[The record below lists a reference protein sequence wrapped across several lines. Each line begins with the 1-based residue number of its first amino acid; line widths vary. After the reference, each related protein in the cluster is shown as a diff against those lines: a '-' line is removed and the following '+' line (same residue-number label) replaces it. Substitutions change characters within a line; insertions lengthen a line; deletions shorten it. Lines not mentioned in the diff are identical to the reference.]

1 MKGAGILV
9 ILTNHIIDGKNRM
22 EEYEVT
28 GVRWRMGDNL
38 TMEEMTEKAE
48 DFIRSLKVGTKMI
61 LMAEPDNPHDSE
73 AIAVYM
79 DYTRHVG
86 YIKHECCKEVK
97 KLLNTYRQCDAVV
110 SGNDGHVT
118 FFVEIP
124 DAPELDVSPYNEEPK
139 LPEYPLPQS
148 VRLAFSREE
157 QALQVVAPRIVG
169 TQVSAET
176 VNDLLVMAERYMPLS
191 GLSFCYE
198 DNYWRD
204 HVLRQLR
211 KACKLNLSQEQ
222 KTRLE
227 QLRDGLND
235 KVGDFHSS
243 HTRWEQSLFDQQ
255 LESLRKQTGGEDGFF
270 ARFDKYIKDSNI
282 NLRVVVARM
291 QAWFKDMP
299 HVNLRNYN
307 DHHQVAKTL
316 NYLGVSRW
324 ELYNIYG
331 ILLLLERHKDL
342 LLNDSD
348 KELIKK
354 LTPIFYNNENEAT
367 NFLASVKGMKSTQI
381 TALVNQLVTEK
392 KISDLSKNRDLW
404 SLLYEAGIY
413 NKTESN
419 WNQQM
424 K

>member
-1 MKGAGILV
+1 MA
-9 ILTNHIIDGKNRM
+9 
-22 EEYEVT
+22 EYEVT
-28 GVRWRMGDNL
+28 GVRWRMGDDL
-38 TMEEMTEKAE
+38 TMEERTEMAE
-48 DFIRSLKVGTKMI
+48 DFIRGLKVGTQMI

-86 YIKHECCKEVK
+86 YIKHESCKEVK
-97 KLLNTYRQCDAVV
+97 PLLDTDRQCDAVV

-124 DAPELDVSPYNEEPK
+124 DAPELNVSPCNEERK

-148 VRLAFSREE
+148 IRLAFSSEE
-157 QALQVVAPRIVG
+157 QALQVVAPRLVRL
-169 TQVSAET
+169 QVSADT
-176 VNDLLVMAERYMPLS
+176 VNDLLVMAEHYMPLS

-211 KACKLNLSQEQ
+211 KACKLKLPQEQ
-222 KTRLE
+222 KIRLE
-227 QLRDGLND
+227 QFRDELND
-235 KVGDFHSS
+235 KVSDFHST
-243 HTRWEQSLFDQQ
+243 HKLWLQSKFDQQ
-255 LESLRKQTGGEDGFF
+255 LDSLRKQTVGEDGFF
-270 ARFDKYIKDSNI
+270 ARFDKYIMDSNI
-282 NLRVVVARM
+282 SLPVVVARL

-299 HVNLRNYN
+299 HVNLRNYD
-307 DHHQVAKTL
+307 DHQKFVKAL

-342 LLNDSD
+342 LLNDS
-348 KELIKK
+348 EQALIEK
-354 LTPIFYNNENEAT
+354 LTPIFYGNENEAT
-367 NFLASVKGMKSTQI
+367 VFLSSVKRMKSTQI
-381 TALVNQLVTEK
+381 TALVNQLVEEK
-392 KISDLSKNRDLW
+392 KISDLSKHRDLW
-404 SLLYEAGIY
+404 SLLYDSGIY
-413 NKTESN
+413 DKTESN
-419 WNQQM
+419 WNQQV

>member
-1 MKGAGILV
+1 MA
-9 ILTNHIIDGKNRM
+9 
-22 EEYEVT
+22 EYEVT
-28 GVRWRMGDNL
+28 GVRWRMGENL

-48 DFIRSLKVGTKMI
+48 DFIRGLKVGTKMI
-61 LMAEPDNPHDSE
+61 LIAEPDNPHDSE

-86 YIKHECCKEVK
+86 YIKHESCKEVK
-97 KLLNTYRQCDAVV
+97 SMLNSYRQCDAVV

-148 VRLAFSREE
+148 IRLAFSSEE

-176 VNDLLVMAERYMPLS
+176 INELLMMVEHYMPLS
-191 GLSFCYE
+191 GLSLCYE

-211 KACKLNLSQEQ
+211 KACKLKLPQEQ
-222 KTRLE
+222 KMRLE
-227 QLRDGLND
+227 QFRDGLND

-243 HTRWEQSLFDQQ
+243 HKRWEQRLFDQQ
-255 LESLRKQTGGEDGFF
+255 LESLRKQAVGEDGFF

-282 NLRVVVARM
+282 SLPVVVARL
-291 QAWFKDMP
+291 QTWFRDMP
-299 HVNLRNYN
+299 HVNLRNYD

-331 ILLLLERHKDL
+331 ILLLLERYKDL
-342 LLNDSD
+342 LLDGSD
-348 KELIKK
+348 KVLIEK
-354 LTPIFYNNENEAT
+354 LMPIFYGNENEAT
-367 NFLASVKGMKSTQI
+367 AFLASVKRMKSTQI
-381 TALVNQLVTEK
+381 TALVNQLVEK
-392 KISDLSKNRDLW
+392 KIISDLSKHRDLW
-404 SLLYEAGIY
+404 SLLYDSGIY
-413 NKTESN
+413 DKTESN
-419 WNQQM
+419 WNQQV